1 MITKTRNQNTQN
13 RKEEKEIFPL
23 SNKLDIEIPEKIQ
36 KQINERW
43 FYLYKWI
50 WSNDIKASI
59 QRDFLKILSKFWGF
73 IWAAFILPLLIL
85 MYAESPFMFTY
96 FWWFLIILNFWFIS
110 YLTYISLKRSNILRK
125 NAFVLLTDSSSSI
138 DWDIKKL
145 NNWKLVINDYINK
158 NQEIFE
164 EKIFEKSNI
173 EKTRKNIFNEVV
185 NKLWDW
191 FKLIWEKFWK
201 SRWGKNGVQAALLI
215 SVLYS
220 IYALSMSLIYFIW
233 ILFVWFFWVIM
244 SIINKQILII
254 SGHKIT
260 KINDKFEDIDNN
272 SKELTKQKDL
282 LIENINKAKDNDW
295 KDSLLL
301 EMNSWIKK
309 INESVSNA
317 IDTNIDLK
325 DEIKSSK
332 YKEMFNFWIYNSW
345 IKKEIH
351 SPLLEIRN
359 LLEKNKEILEK
370 QKNGI
375 TIQIEETNDPSL
387 SWPLEISKTRIES
400 RIKEI
405 ELHIEKMSLYI
416 NKLK

>member
-1 MITKTRNQNTQN
+1 
-13 RKEEKEIFPL
+13 
-23 SNKLDIEIPEKIQ
+23 
-36 KQINERW
+36 
-43 FYLYKWI
+43 
-50 WSNDIKASI
+50 
-59 QRDFLKILSKFWGF
+59 
-73 IWAAFILPLLIL
+73 
-85 MYAESPFMFTY
+85 
-96 FWWFLIILNFWFIS
+96 
-110 YLTYISLKRSNILRK
+110 
-125 NAFVLLTDSSSSI
+125 
-138 DWDIKKL
+138 
-145 NNWKLVINDYINK
+145 
-158 NQEIFE
+158 
-164 EKIFEKSNI
+164 
-173 EKTRKNIFNEVV
+173 
-185 NKLWDW
+185 
-191 FKLIWEKFWK
+191 
-201 SRWGKNGVQAALLI
+201 
-215 SVLYS
+215 
-220 IYALSMSLIYFIW
+220 
-233 ILFVWFFWVIM
+233 M

-309 INESVSNA
+309 INESTSNA